1 MTGRPRLSHDVIVK
15 APGLLP
21 MWYSPAEL
29 ARELNMLPQTIRSWR
44 RLGMPSRQDLH
55 GDLWINGVA
64 FADWVKA
71 SRAPNQLKRMGED
84 EAYCFRCRAPVP
96 LERPLKR
103 PNGKQ
108 AMLTGVCPNC
118 GTQVN
123 RGIRDDQPG

>member
-1 MTGRPRLSHDVIVK
+1 MQ
-15 APGLLP
+15 
-21 MWYSPAEL
+21 
-29 ARELNMLPQTIRSWR
+29 PQTIRSWL
-44 RLGMPSRQDLH
+44 RLGLSYRRDQH
-55 GDLWINGVA
+55 GRLWIDGVA
-64 FADWVKA
+64 FAAWVAANRGPDRRKH
-71 SRAPNQLKRMGED
+71 MGED

-103 PNGKQ
+103 RNGKQ